1 MTHRSAIGARQ
12 QSNGR
17 QPHIGRACAQ
27 RQKPG
32 GGGGLSPRGRLQIQ
46 RRLGNVEADGAGYL
60 AAPGPRTGKILW
72 PHFRKGAGYE
82 RPTCPGGLDP
92 ALTREFFVGRQD
104 GIAVDEEGTG
114 EGPGAGKA
122 HARAQPSAADL
133 VRDRPGDLLKQR
145 GVGSPVEGERET
157 PFLSWSGQIVKT
169 GSFDQTI
176 IPASSQRGSPWESLV
191 STAFLTPTERTTLH
205 RRPTRGSY
213 DVATVHAILDE
224 ALICHVGF
232 AVEGQPYVLP
242 TTHARVGDQLYIH
255 GAVGGRF
262 LKSVKN
268 GIPVCVTVTLI
279 DALVLAR
286 SAFHHS
292 MNYRSVVVLGTATE
306 VTDPVHKRRAFD
318 ALIEHVVRG
327 RSAQIRGANEQEL
340 KATSVL
346 AVPIVEASAKIR
358 TGPPIDDEEDY
369 AVPCWAGLIPVS
381 LKAGAAV
388 ADPKLAPG
396 IVVPPEV
403 GAYKR

>member
-1 MTHRSAIGARQ
+1 
-12 QSNGR
+12 
-17 QPHIGRACAQ
+17 
-27 RQKPG
+27 
-32 GGGGLSPRGRLQIQ
+32 
-46 RRLGNVEADGAGYL
+46 
-60 AAPGPRTGKILW
+60 
-72 PHFRKGAGYE
+72 
-82 RPTCPGGLDP
+82 
-92 ALTREFFVGRQD
+92 
-104 GIAVDEEGTG
+104 
-114 EGPGAGKA
+114 
-122 HARAQPSAADL
+122 
-133 VRDRPGDLLKQR
+133 
-145 GVGSPVEGERET
+145 
-157 PFLSWSGQIVKT
+157 
-169 GSFDQTI
+169 
-176 IPASSQRGSPWESLV
+176 
-191 STAFLTPTERTTLH
+191 LTPTERTTLH

-213 DVATVHAILDE
+213 AVATVHAILDE

-262 LKSVKN
+262 LKSVKG

-340 KATSVL
+340 RATSVL

-358 TGPPIDDEEDY
+358 TGQPIDDEADY
-369 AVPCWAGLIPVS
+369 AVHCWAGLVPVS
-381 LKAGAAV
+381 LRAEAAI
-388 ADPKLAPG
+388 ADPKLAAG
-396 IVVPPEV
+396 IALPPEV
-403 GAYKR
+403 AEYKRV